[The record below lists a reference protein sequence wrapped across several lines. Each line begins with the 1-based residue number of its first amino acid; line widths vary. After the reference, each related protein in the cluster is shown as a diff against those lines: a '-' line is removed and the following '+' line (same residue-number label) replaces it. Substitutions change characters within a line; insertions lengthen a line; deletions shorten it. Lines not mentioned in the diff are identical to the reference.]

1 MRPAQTPPD
10 KDHRVDNPAT
20 AHGPAPVGQASTDE
34 IGRVEARGIH
44 YVPEGDRHSHPRDLA
59 WAMFGPQFGFGN
71 MVFGSFGIV
80 FGLSWWSTF
89 TAVTVGVALGSLIF
103 AGVAIQSPKTG
114 TNNAVSSGA
123 FFGVTG
129 RYLGSLISLVIGLA
143 FFAILVWTSGQT
155 IINVFHRIFDSGTG
169 DVALSIAMLV
179 VSLLSFVLAIYGH
192 ATLVASFR
200 FIAIASAGISLLA
213 LIVLAGK
220 FRAVHGG
227 SYQLGEYWPTWVLTM
242 VLAALLP
249 ITWGPFIGDYGR
261 YIPAKAK
268 ASTCALAAGL
278 GIFAG
283 CWLAELIGAFAT
295 TTFKDPTTDF
305 ATGFPAASPLWF
317 AVLLMIA
324 PGGLANIESAAMCVY
339 NAALDL
345 QAVFWRRTRAQLT
358 FVISAIGLA
367 AAYIALITFDA
378 IKSIEAVATLM
389 LVTVTPWM
397 VIMTIGHLMR
407 HGWYKPMELQA
418 FADRAKTGV
427 YWFTGGFNIKAFVAW
442 GVAVAV
448 GTLFTSTSI
457 ITGPLTS
464 HVSGI
469 DLSFTSAAVVGGVLY
484 YALVKIFPER
494 GVMPVASQHEVA
506 ISPSVGVVE

>member
-1 MRPAQTPPD
+1 VDHPAAIP
-10 KDHRVDNPAT
+10 
-20 AHGPAPVGQASTDE
+20 GPAPGASADE
-34 IGRVEARGIH
+34 IGRVEARGID
-44 YVPEGDRHSHPRDLA
+44 YVPESDRHAHPRDLA

-71 MVFGSFGIV
+71 MVFGSLGIV

-89 TAVTVGVALGSLIF
+89 AAVTVGVALGSLIF
-103 AGVAIQSPKTG
+103 TGAAIQAPKTG

-123 FFGVTG
+123 FFGVRG
-129 RYLGSLISLVIGLA
+129 RYLGSSISLVIGLA
-143 FFAILVWTSGQT
+143 FFAILVWTAGQT
-155 IINVFHRIFDSGTG
+155 IIVVVHRLFGTG
-169 DVALSIAMLV
+169 TGNGALSIAMLV

-200 FIAIASAGISLLA
+200 FIAIASAGVSLLA

-220 FRAVHGG
+220 FRAVPGG
-227 SYQLGEYWPTWVLTM
+227 DYLLGAYWPTWALTM
-242 VLAALLP
+242 LFAALLP

-261 YIPAKAK
+261 YVPSTAKAR
-268 ASTCALAAGL
+268 TCAIAAGL

-283 CWLAELIGAFAT
+283 CWLAEIVAAFAT
-295 TTFKDPTTDF
+295 TTFEDPAIPF
-305 ATGFPAASPLWF
+305 AIGFPAASPLWF
-317 AVLLMIA
+317 AILLMIA

-345 QAVFWRRTRAQLT
+345 QAVFWRLTRAQLT
-358 FVISAIGLA
+358 LVISAIGLA
-367 AAYIALITFDA
+367 GAYIGLIAFDA
-378 IKSIEAVATLM
+378 IKSIEAFATLM
-389 LVTVTPWM
+389 LVTCTPWM

-407 HGWYKPMELQA
+407 HGQYEPKDLQA

-427 YWFTGGFNIKAFVAW
+427 YWFTGGFNIKALVAW
-442 GVAVAV
+442 GAAVAI
-448 GTLFTSTSI
+448 GMLFTATSI
-457 ITGPLTS
+457 ITGPLTR

-494 GVMPVASQHEVA
+494 GVMPVASHEEVTLR
-506 ISPSVGVVE
+506 PGLGVIE

>member
-1 MRPAQTPPD
+1 
-10 KDHRVDNPAT
+10 VDNRVA
-20 AHGPAPVGQASTDE
+20 AHGSAPVGDESADE
-34 IGRVEARGIH
+34 IGQVEARGIH

-71 MVFGSFGIV
+71 MVFGSLGIV

-103 AGVAIQSPKTG
+103 TGVAIQSPKTG

-129 RYLGSLISLVIGLA
+129 RYLGSLISLFIGLT

-155 IINVFHRIFDSGTG
+155 IIVVFHRLFGTG
-169 DVALSIAMLV
+169 TGTVALSIAMLI

-200 FIAIASAGISLLA
+200 FIAIASAGVSLLA

-220 FRAVHGG
+220 FHNVHGG
-227 SYQLGEYWPTWVLTM
+227 SYRLGEFWPTWVLTM
-242 VLAALLP
+242 VLAASLP

-261 YIPAKAK
+261 YVPSKAK

-283 CWLAELIGAFAT
+283 CWLAEIIAAFAT
-295 TTFKDPTTDF
+295 TTFEDPTTDF
-305 ATGFPAASPLWF
+305 ATGFPSVSPLWF
-317 AVLLMIA
+317 AILLMIG

-345 QAVFWRRTRAQLT
+345 QAVFWRLTRAQLT
-358 FVISAIGLA
+358 FVMSAIGLA
-367 AAYIALITFDA
+367 AAYIALIAFDA
-378 IKSIEAVATLM
+378 IESIEAFATLM
-389 LVTVTPWM
+389 VVTCTPWM

-407 HGWYKPMELQA
+407 RGRYEPMDLQA
-418 FADRAKTGV
+418 FANRAKTGV
-427 YWFTGGFNIKAFVAW
+427 YWFTGGFNISALVAW
-442 GVAVAV
+442 GAAVAI
-448 GTLFTSTSI
+448 GMLFSSTSI
-457 ITGPLTS
+457 ITGPLTR

-469 DLSFTSAAVVGGVLY
+469 DLSFTSAAVVSGVVY

-494 GVMPVASQHEVA
+494 GVS
-506 ISPSVGVVE
+506 

>member
-1 MRPAQTPPD
+1 
-10 KDHRVDNPAT
+10 VDNPA
-20 AHGPAPVGQASTDE
+20 AVHGPASVAQDSADE
-34 IGRVEARGIH
+34 VGRVEARGID
-44 YVPEGDRHSHPRDLA
+44 YVPESDRHSRPRDLA

-89 TAVTVGVALGSLIF
+89 TAITVGVALGSLIF

-155 IINVFHRIFDSGTG
+155 IINVFHRIFGSGTG
-169 DVALSIAMLV
+169 NVALSIAMLV
-179 VSLLSFVLAIYGH
+179 VSLMAFALAIYGH

-200 FIAIASAGISLLA
+200 LVGIASAGVSLLA

-220 FRAVHGG
+220 FHNVQGG
-227 SYQLGEYWPTWVLTM
+227 SYLLGGYWPTLVLTM

-261 YIPAKAK
+261 YIPSKTKAT
-268 ASTCALAAGL
+268 TCALAAGL

-283 CWLAELIGAFAT
+283 CWLAEIIAAFVT

-305 ATGFPAASPLWF
+305 AAGFPAASPLWF
-317 AVLLMIA
+317 AILLMLA

-345 QAVFWRRTRAQLT
+345 QAAFWRLTRPQLT
-358 FVISAIGLA
+358 LVMSAIGLTT
-367 AAYIALITFDA
+367 AYIALIAFNA
-378 IKSIEAVATLM
+378 IKSIEALATLM

-397 VIMTIGHLMR
+397 VIMTIGHLLR
-407 HGWYKPMELQA
+407 HGWYEPMDLQA
-418 FADRAKTGV
+418 FTDRAKTGV
-427 YWFTGGFNIKAFVAW
+427 YWYTGGVNIRAFVAW
-442 GVAVAV
+442 GAAVAV
-448 GTLFTSTSI
+448 GTMFTSTSI
-457 ITGPLTS
+457 VTGPLTS

-484 YALVKIFPER
+484 YALVRIFPEHGVVPAASQDEAAMPR
-494 GVMPVASQHEVA
+494 GVGA
-506 ISPSVGVVE
+506 VE

>member
-1 MRPAQTPPD
+1 MAYLGYAGRANASFTRE
-10 KDHRVDNPAT
+10 HRVGNPA
-20 AHGPAPVGQASTDE
+20 AVHGPAPVGQESADE
-34 IGRVEARGIH
+34 IGRVEARGID

-71 MVFGSFGIV
+71 MVFGSLGIV

-89 TAVTVGVALGSLIF
+89 TAVTAGVALGSLIF

-129 RYLGSLISLVIGLA
+129 RYLGSLISLFIGLA

-155 IINVFHRIFDSGTG
+155 IINVVHRIFGSGTG
-169 DVALSIAMLV
+169 NVALSIAMLV
-179 VSLLSFVLAIYGH
+179 VSLISFALAIYGH

-200 FIAIASAGISLLA
+200 FIAIASAGVSLLA

-220 FRAVHGG
+220 FHAVQGG
-227 SYQLGEYWPTWVLTM
+227 SYRLGEYWPTWVLTM

-261 YIPAKAK
+261 YVPSKAK

-283 CWLAELIGAFAT
+283 CWLAEIIAAFAA

-305 ATGFPAASPLWF
+305 ATGFTAASPLWF
-317 AVLLMIA
+317 AILLMVA

-339 NAALDL
+339 NGALDVH
-345 QAVFWRRTRAQLT
+345 AVFWRLTRAQLT
-358 FVISAIGLA
+358 FVMSAIGLA
-367 AAYIALITFDA
+367 AAYIALIAFNA
-378 IKSIEAVATLM
+378 IDSIEAFATLM

-407 HGWYKPMELQA
+407 HGWYKPMDLQA
-418 FADRAKTGV
+418 FADRAKSGV

-442 GVAVAV
+442 GAAVVV

-457 ITGPLTS
+457 ITGPLTG
-464 HVSGI
+464 HVSGV

-494 GVMPVASQHEVA
+494 GVAPVASQD
-506 ISPSVGVVE
+506 

>member
-1 MRPAQTPPD
+1 
-10 KDHRVDNPAT
+10 VDNPA
-20 AHGPAPVGQASTDE
+20 AVHEPASVGQESADE

-44 YVPEGDRHSHPRDLA
+44 YVPESARCSQPRDLA

-89 TAVTVGVALGSLIF
+89 TAITVGVALGSLIF
-103 AGVAIQSPKTG
+103 AGVAIQAPKTG

-129 RYLGSLISLVIGLA
+129 RYLGSLISLLIGLA
-143 FFAILVWTSGQT
+143 FFAILIWTSGQT
-155 IINVFHRIFDSGTG
+155 IINVFHRIFGSGTG
-169 DVALSIAMLV
+169 SVSLSIAMLV
-179 VSLLSFVLAIYGH
+179 VSLISFVLAIYGH

-200 FIAIASAGISLLA
+200 FVAIVSAGVSL
-213 LIVLAGK
+213 V
-220 FRAVHGG
+220 
-227 SYQLGEYWPTWVLTM
+227 
-242 VLAALLP
+242 
-249 ITWGPFIGDYGR
+249 TWGPFIGDYGR
-261 YIPAKAK
+261 YIPSKAK

-283 CWLAELIGAFAT
+283 CWLAEIIAAFAT
-295 TTFKDPTTDF
+295 TTFKDPATDF
-305 ATGFPAASPLWF
+305 ATGFPEASPLWF
-317 AVLLMIA
+317 AILLMIA

-339 NAALDL
+339 NAALDVH
-345 QAVFWRRTRAQLT
+345 AVFWRLTRAQLT
-358 FVISAIGLA
+358 FTISAIGLA
-367 AAYIALITFDA
+367 AAYIGLIAFNA
-378 IKSIEAVATLM
+378 IDSIEAFATLM
-389 LVTVTPWM
+389 LVTCTPWM
-397 VIMTIGHLMR
+397 VIMNIGHLMR
-407 HGWYKPMELQA
+407 RGWYKPMDLQA
-418 FADRAKTGV
+418 FADRAKKGV

-442 GVAVAV
+442 GAAVAV

-469 DLSFTSAAVVGGVLY
+469 DLSFTSAAAVSGVLY

-494 GVMPVASQHEVA
+494 GVTPR
-506 ISPSVGVVE
+506 

>member
-1 MRPAQTPPD
+1 MERPA
-10 KDHRVDNPAT
+10 A
-20 AHGPAPVGQASTDE
+20 AHGSAPVGNASADE

-103 AGVAIQSPKTG
+103 TGVAIQSPKTG

-129 RYLGSLISLVIGLA
+129 RYLGSLISLFIGLA
-143 FFAILVWTSGQT
+143 FFAILIWTSGQT
-155 IINVFHRIFDSGTG
+155 IIVVFHRLFGTG
-169 DVALSIAMLV
+169 TGTVALSIAMLV
-179 VSLLSFVLAIYGH
+179 VSLFSFVLAIYGH

-200 FIAIASAGISLLA
+200 FIAIASAGVSLLT
-213 LIVLAGK
+213 LVVMAGK
-220 FRAVHGG
+220 FHDVQGG
-227 SYQLGEYWPTWVLTM
+227 SYHLGEFWPTWALTM

-261 YIPAKAK
+261 YIPSKAK
-268 ASTCALAAGL
+268 ATTCALAAGL

-283 CWLAELIGAFAT
+283 CWLAEIIAAFAT
-295 TTFKDPTTDF
+295 TTFEDPTTDF

-317 AVLLMIA
+317 AILLMIA
-324 PGGLANIESAAMCVY
+324 PGGLANIQSAAMCVY

-345 QAVFWRRTRAQLT
+345 QAMFWRLTRAQLT
-358 FVISAIGLA
+358 FVMCAVGLA
-367 AAYIALITFDA
+367 VAYIALIAFDA
-378 IKSIEAVATLM
+378 IESIEAFATLM
-389 LVTVTPWM
+389 VVTCTPWM

-407 HGWYKPMELQA
+407 HGRYEPMDLQA

-427 YWFTGGFNIKAFVAW
+427 YWFTRGFNIKAFVAW
-442 GVAVAV
+442 GAAVAV
-448 GTLFTSTSI
+448 GMLFTSTSI
-457 ITGPLTS
+457 ITGPLTG

-469 DLSFTSAAVVGGVLY
+469 DLSFTSAAVVGGALY

-494 GVMPVASQHEVA
+494 GVIPLRRRPGAAEDV
-506 ISPSVGVVE
+506 

>member
-1 MRPAQTPPD
+1 MG
-10 KDHRVDNPAT
+10 HRWHTRAVALDNAN
-20 AHGPAPVGQASTDE
+20 PVVEEESGDAV
-34 IGRVEARGIH
+34 GRVEARGID
-44 YVPEGDRHSHPRDLA
+44 YVPQTDRHSHPRDLA
-59 WAMFGPQFGFGN
+59 WAMFAPQFGFGN

-103 AGVAIQSPKTG
+103 AGVAIQAPKTG

-123 FFGVTG
+123 FFGVRG
-129 RYLGSLISLVIGLA
+129 RYLGSLVSLFIGLA
-143 FFAILVWTSGQT
+143 FFAILVWTAGQT
-155 IINVFHRIFDSGTG
+155 IVNVVHRIVGAATG
-169 DVALSIAMLV
+169 NGAVSIAMLV
-179 VSLLSFVLAIYGH
+179 VSLISFALAIYGH

-200 FIAIASAGISLLA
+200 VVGIASAGISLLA

-220 FRAVHGG
+220 FHNVDGG
-227 SYQLGEYWPTWVLTM
+227 SYLLGDYWPTWVLTM

-261 YIPAKAK
+261 YVPSQAK

-283 CWLAELIGAFAT
+283 CWLAEIVAAFAT
-295 TTFKDPTTDF
+295 TTFEDPAADF
-305 ATGFPAASPLWF
+305 AIGFPAAAPLWF
-317 AVLLMIA
+317 AALLMIG
-324 PGGLANIESAAMCVY
+324 PGGVANIESAAMCVY

-345 QAVFWRRTRAQLT
+345 QAALWHLTRAQLT

-367 AAYIALITFDA
+367 VAYIALIAFDA
-378 IKSIEAVATLM
+378 IESIEAFATLM

-407 HGWYKPMELQA
+407 HGWYDPMDLQA
-418 FADRAKTGV
+418 FTDRAKTGV
-427 YWFTGGFNIKAFVAW
+427 YWFSGGFNLKAFVAW
-442 GVAVAV
+442 GAAVAV
-448 GTLFTSTSI
+448 GMLFTSTSI
-457 ITGPLTS
+457 ITGPLTR

-469 DLSFTSAAVVGGVLY
+469 DLSFISAALVGGVLY
-484 YALVKIFPER
+484 FALVKIFPER
-494 GVMPVASQHEVA
+494 GVTRLA
-506 ISPSVGVVE
+506 

>member
-1 MRPAQTPPD
+1 VEHPA
-10 KDHRVDNPAT
+10 A
-20 AHGPAPVGQASTDE
+20 DE
-34 IGRVEARGIH
+34 IGRVEARGIDL
-44 YVPEGDRHSHPRDLA
+44 VPEHERHSRPRDLA

-89 TAVTVGVALGSLIF
+89 AAVTVGVALGSLIF
-103 AGVAIQSPKTG
+103 AGSAIQSPRTG

-155 IINVFHRIFDSGTG
+155 ILNVFHRIFGTG
-169 DVALSIAMLV
+169 TGNVALSIAMLV
-179 VSLLSFVLAIYGH
+179 VSLMSFALAIYGH
-192 ATLVASFR
+192 ATLVATFR
-200 FIAIASAGISLLA
+200 FVGIVSAAVSLLA
-213 LIVLAGK
+213 LVVLAGK
-220 FRAVHGG
+220 FRAVQGG
-227 SYQLGEYWPTWVLTM
+227 SYSLDDYWPTWVLTM

-261 YIPAKAK
+261 YIP
-268 ASTCALAAGL
+268 STVRSSSCALAAGL

-283 CWLAELIGAFAT
+283 CWLAEIVGAFAT
-295 TTFKDPTTDF
+295 TTFTDPTTPF

-317 AVLLMIA
+317 AILLMIA

-339 NAALDL
+339 NGALDAH
-345 QAVFWRRTRAQLT
+345 AVFWRVTRAQLT
-358 FVISAIGLA
+358 FAISAVGLA
-367 AAYIALITFDA
+367 VAYIALITFDA
-378 IKSIEAVATLM
+378 ITSIEAFATLM

-407 HGWYKPMELQA
+407 RGWYEPTDLQA
-418 FADRAKTGV
+418 FTDRAKTGV
-427 YWFTGGFNIKAFVAW
+427 YWFTGGFNVKAFSAW
-442 GVAVAV
+442 GAAVAV

-457 ITGPLTS
+457 VTGPLTAQ
-464 HVSGI
+464 VSGI
-469 DLSFTSAAVVGGVLY
+469 DLSFTSAAVVGGALY
-484 YALVKIFPER
+484 YALVRIFPEE
-494 GVMPVASQHEVA
+494 GVTPDAQAYASA
-506 ISPSVGVVE
+506 SVMDGRAVEH

>member
-1 MRPAQTPPD
+1 
-10 KDHRVDNPAT
+10 
-20 AHGPAPVGQASTDE
+20 
-34 IGRVEARGIH
+34 
-44 YVPEGDRHSHPRDLA
+44 
-59 WAMFGPQFGFGN
+59 MFGPQFGFGN
-71 MVFGSFGIV
+71 MVFGSLGIV
-80 FGLSWWSTF
+80 FGLSWWSAF
-89 TAVTVGVALGSLIF
+89 TAVTAGVALGSLIF
-103 AGVAIQSPKTG
+103 AGVAVQSPKTG

-129 RYLGSLISLVIGLA
+129 RYLGSLISLFIGLT

-155 IINVFHRIFDSGTG
+155 IVVVFHRIFGTG
-169 DVALSIAMLV
+169 TGNVALSIAMLV

-200 FIAIASAGISLLA
+200 LIAIASAGVSLLA

-220 FRAVHGG
+220 FHDVDGG
-227 SYQLGEYWPTWVLTM
+227 SYRLGAYWPTWVLAM

-261 YIPAKAK
+261 YIPSKAK

-283 CWLAELIGAFAT
+283 CWLAEIVGAFAA
-295 TTFKDPTTDF
+295 TTFKEPTTDF

-345 QAVFWRRTRAQLT
+345 QAVFWRLTRAQLT
-358 FVISAIGLA
+358 FVMSAIGLA
-367 AAYIALITFDA
+367 AAYIALIAFNA
-378 IKSIEAVATLM
+378 IESIEAFATLM
-389 LVTVTPWM
+389 VVTCTPWM
-397 VIMTIGHLMR
+397 VIMTIGHLLR
-407 HGWYKPMELQA
+407 HGRYEPMDLQA

-427 YWFTGGFNIKAFVAW
+427 YWFTGGFNIRALVAW
-442 GVAVAV
+442 GAAVAV
-448 GTLFTSTSI
+448 GMLFTSTSI
-457 ITGPLTS
+457 IDGPLTR

-494 GVMPVASQHEVA
+494 GVMPVASQDEGA
-506 ISPSVGVVE
+506 ISPSVGVVKRQT

>member
-1 MRPAQTPPD
+1 VDKPAA
-10 KDHRVDNPAT
+10 V
-20 AHGPAPVGQASTDE
+20 HGPAPVGPESADE

-44 YVPEGDRHSHPRDLA
+44 YVPESDRHSRPRNLA

-71 MVFGSFGIV
+71 MVFGSLGIV

-123 FFGVTG
+123 FFGVRG
-129 RYLGSLISLVIGLA
+129 RYLGSLISLFIGLA

-155 IINVFHRIFDSGTG
+155 IINVFHRIFGTG
-169 DVALSIAMLV
+169 TGHVALSIAMLV
-179 VSLLSFVLAIYGH
+179 VSLISFALAIYGH
-192 ATLVASFR
+192 ATLVSTFR
-200 FIAIASAGISLLA
+200 FIGIASAGVSLLA

-220 FRAVHGG
+220 FHDVQGG
-227 SYQLGEYWPTWVLTM
+227 SYLLGEYWPTWVLTM

-261 YIPAKAK
+261 YIPSKAK

-283 CWLAELIGAFAT
+283 CWLAEIVGAFAT
-295 TTFKDPTTDF
+295 TTFEDPTIAF

-317 AVLLMIA
+317 AILLMIA
-324 PGGLANIESAAMCVY
+324 PGGLANIESAAMCLY
-339 NAALDL
+339 NAALDVH
-345 QAVFWRRTRAQLT
+345 AVFWRLTRAQLT
-358 FVISAIGLA
+358 FVISAVGLV
-367 AAYIALITFDA
+367 AAYIALIGFDA
-378 IKSIEAVATLM
+378 IHAIEAFATLM
-389 LVTVTPWM
+389 LVTCTPWM
-397 VIMTIGHLMR
+397 VIMTVGHLMR
-407 HGWYKPMELQA
+407 HGRYEPMDLQA
-418 FADRAKTGV
+418 FADRSKTGV
-427 YWFTGGFNIKAFVAW
+427 YWFTGGFNIKAFAAW
-442 GVAVAV
+442 GAAVAV
-448 GTLFTSTSI
+448 GTLFTATSI
-457 ITGPLTS
+457 VTGPLTS

-484 YALVKIFPER
+484 YALVRIFPER
-494 GVMPVASQHEVA
+494 GVMPAASQDA
-506 ISPSVGVVE
+506 VGVPPGVGAIE

>member
-1 MRPAQTPPD
+1 MSTPRPA
-10 KDHRVDNPAT
+10 
-20 AHGPAPVGQASTDE
+20 AHGPAPFGQESADE
-34 IGRVEARGIH
+34 IGRVEARGID

-89 TAVTVGVALGSLIF
+89 AAITVGVALGSLIF

-123 FFGVTG
+123 FFGVRG
-129 RYLGSLISLVIGLA
+129 RYLGSLISLFIGLA

-155 IINVFHRIFDSGTG
+155 IITVFHRIFGTGTG

-200 FIAIASAGISLLA
+200 FVGIASAGVSLLA

-220 FRAVHGG
+220 FHNAQGG
-227 SYQLGEYWPTWVLTM
+227 NYLLGDYWPTWVLTM

-261 YIPAKAK
+261 YIPSKTK

-283 CWLAELIGAFAT
+283 CWLAEIIAAFAT
-295 TTFKDPTTDF
+295 TTFTDPTTDF
-305 ATGFPAASPLWF
+305 ATGFPAAAPLWF
-317 AVLLMIA
+317 AILLMIA

-345 QAVFWRRTRAQLT
+345 QAALWRLTRAQLT
-358 FVISAIGLA
+358 FVMSAIGLA
-367 AAYIALITFDA
+367 TAYIALIAFNA
-378 IKSIEAVATLM
+378 IKSIEAFASLM
-389 LVTVTPWM
+389 VVTCTPWM
-397 VIMTIGHLMR
+397 VIMTIGHLVR
-407 HGWYKPMELQA
+407 HGRYVPMDLHA
-418 FADRAKTGV
+418 YADRATTGV
-427 YWFTGGFNIKAFVAW
+427 YWFTDGFNLRAFVAW
-442 GVAVAV
+442 TVAVAV

-457 ITGPLTS
+457 ITGPLTG

-469 DLSFTSAAVVGGVLY
+469 DLSFISAALVGGVLY

-494 GVMPVASQHEVA
+494 GVMPAA
-506 ISPSVGVVE
+506 

>member
-1 MRPAQTPPD
+1 VDHPAAP
-10 KDHRVDNPAT
+10 
-20 AHGPAPVGQASTDE
+20 HGPAPVGEKSADE
-34 IGRVEARGIH
+34 IGRIEARGIH
-44 YVPEGDRHSHPRDLA
+44 YVPESDRHSRPRDLA

-71 MVFGSFGIV
+71 MVFGSLGIV

-89 TAVTVGVALGSLIF
+89 SAITVGVTLGSLIF

-129 RYLGSLISLVIGLA
+129 RYLGSLISLFIGLA
-143 FFAILVWTSGQT
+143 FFAILVWTAGQT
-155 IINVFHRIFDSGTG
+155 IVNVFHRVIGSGTG
-169 DVALSIAMLV
+169 NVALSIAMLF
-179 VSLLSFVLAIYGH
+179 VSLIAFGLAIYGH

-200 FIAIASAGISLLA
+200 LVGVASAAVSLLA
-213 LIVLAGK
+213 LVVLAGK
-220 FRAVHGG
+220 FHAVHGG
-227 SYQLGEYWPTWVLTM
+227 NYLLDGYWPTWVLTM

-261 YIPAKAK
+261 YIPSKAK

-283 CWLAELIGAFAT
+283 CWLAEIVAAFAT

-305 ATGFPAASPLWF
+305 AIGFTAAAPLWF
-317 AVLLMIA
+317 AILLMIA
-324 PGGLANIESAAMCVY
+324 PGGLANIESAAMCIY
-339 NAALDL
+339 NAALDVH
-345 QAVFWRRTRAQLT
+345 AAFWRLTRAQLT
-358 FVISAIGLA
+358 LAISAIGLA
-367 AAYIALITFDA
+367 AAYVALIAFDA
-378 IKSIEAVATLM
+378 IDSIEAFASLM
-389 LVTVTPWM
+389 LVTCTPWM
-397 VIMTIGHLMR
+397 VIMTIGHLVR
-407 HGWYKPMELQA
+407 HGWYEPMDLQT

-442 GVAVAV
+442 GAAVAV
-448 GTLFTSTSI
+448 GMLFTSTSI

-464 HVSGI
+464 EVSGI

-494 GVMPVASQHEVA
+494 GVMPIGSQDEV
-506 ISPSVGVVE
+506 PPGVRL